1 MAIPTETNKELIV
14 IVDNE
19 SVEVAISPPVIDSAI
34 VVGQPP
40 PVDGRTLLFDGYEA
54 ESMRVRTVSGLS
66 FEIEPVGEV
75 PVQTVDQVIVGVGS
89 PVGSVDG
96 QINDRIYIDSLN
108 KSIYLWA
115 DVGDGYYTDPQVLV
129 GTTLPG
135 GGNDGQI
142 FIDSDDKGIW
152 MWMT

>member
-1 MAIPTETNKELIV
+1 MAIPTETNKELVV

-66 FEIEPVGEV
+66 FEIDPVGEV
-75 PVQTVDQVIVGVGS
+75 PVQTVDQVIVGSGN
-89 PVGSVDG
+89 PEGAVDG

-108 KSIYLWA
+108 KSIYLWFDA
-115 DVGDGYYTDPQVLV
+115 GDAYYTDPQVLV

-142 FIDSDDKGIW
+142 FIDTDDYSIW
-152 MWMT
+152 MWTT